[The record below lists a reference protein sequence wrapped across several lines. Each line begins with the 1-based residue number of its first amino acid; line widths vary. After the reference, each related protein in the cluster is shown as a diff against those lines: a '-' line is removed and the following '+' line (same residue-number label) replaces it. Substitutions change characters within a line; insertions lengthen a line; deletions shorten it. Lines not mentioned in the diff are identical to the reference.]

1 MGVAAQVALLQAE
14 RERQAAEADALRK
27 ERLAREEAA
36 RKAKEAAEAARRAAL
51 ARKRWQ
57 DAIRKIMEAN
67 RKTNAAAQKWHKL
80 VDARVARQQAE
91 SERARAIWAK
101 AIEAVMEKNSSERAF
116 KKFVEQMK
124 ENKIPSLGEG
134 DVVYEA
140 FHSPALGYVEATSSP
155 IAVVVPE
162 PEQST
167 TTSQIATIGGL
178 EVEDNWWFIA
188 LLVSGMMII

>member
-36 RKAKEAAEAARRAAL
+36 RKAKVAAEAARRAAL

-80 VDARVARQQAE
+80 VE
-91 SERARAIWAK
+91 EMK
-101 AIEAVMEKNSSERAF
+101 E
-116 KKFVEQMK
+116 FVLTLLKVFLCLTLAWFFYAGQEQMV

-134 DVVYEA
+134 DVVYET
-140 FHSPALGYVEATSSP
+140 FHTPALGYVEATSSP

>member
-1 MGVAAQVALLQAE
+1 MG
-14 RERQAAEADALRK
+14 
-27 ERLAREEAA
+27 
-36 RKAKEAAEAARRAAL
+36 L
-51 ARKRWQ
+51 ARKRWH

-67 RKTNAAAQKWHKL
+67 RKRNAAAQKWHKL

-124 ENKIPSLGEG
+124 EFVLTLLKVFVCLALAWFFYAGQEQMVENKIPSPGEG
-134 DVVYEA
+134 DVVYET
-140 FHSPALGYVEATSSP
+140 FHAPALGYVEATSSP